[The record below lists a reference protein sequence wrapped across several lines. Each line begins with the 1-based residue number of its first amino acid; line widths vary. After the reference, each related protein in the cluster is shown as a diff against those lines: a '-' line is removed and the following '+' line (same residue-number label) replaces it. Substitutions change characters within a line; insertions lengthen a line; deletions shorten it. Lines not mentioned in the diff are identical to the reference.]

1 MAHVDQKIES
11 VNRHVEKLKK
21 VDQNQNEAPEKTD
34 EELKNMIFN
43 CTGIEMVEEVLESE
57 ALGIKKEVD
66 IKEKID
72 GYYCDICYAGT
83 KPDFTSPVAS
93 ELLHLKCLY
102 HL

>member
-1 MAHVDQKIES
+1 M
-11 VNRHVEKLKK
+11 L
-21 VDQNQNEAPEKTD
+21 
-34 EELKNMIFN
+34 
-43 CTGIEMVEEVLESE
+43 EEVLESE

-72 GYYCDICYAGT
+72 GYYCNICYAGT